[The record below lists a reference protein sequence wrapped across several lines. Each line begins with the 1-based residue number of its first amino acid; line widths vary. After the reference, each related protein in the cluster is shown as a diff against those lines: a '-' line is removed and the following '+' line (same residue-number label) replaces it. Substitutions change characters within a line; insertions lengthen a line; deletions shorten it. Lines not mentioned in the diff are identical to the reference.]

1 MNIIVV
7 GLNHKTAPI
16 EVREKFAFD
25 GGKLQE
31 AVNILKA
38 SKITDENVI
47 LSTCNRV
54 EMYAG
59 VKDIASGIE
68 NIKKFLSD
76 FHNVPREALDK
87 SLFIYHGRDAVRHI
101 FRVASGLDSMVLGE
115 PQILGQIKDAYDFSL
130 KCKSTGTLLNKL
142 MKKTVSVAKR
152 TRTETGIGKGAV
164 NISYAAVEL
173 AKKIFGDLTT
183 KAIMLIGAGEM
194 AELAARHLINNGV
207 KDVIVANRTHERAE
221 ELAKE
226 FQGRTVRFE
235 SLLQELKD
243 TDIVICSTGAPNY
256 ILMKEEMHMT
266 MKKRKQKPVFI
277 IDISVPRNID
287 PEIDHLDNVYLYNT
301 DDLQGIID
309 VNADERKIEAEKAS
323 EIVESEVETFMK
335 WQASLSSVPTI
346 VALREK
352 AEAIKNDELEKALK
366 KLGPL
371 GESQTR
377 TIEHLASSIVNKI
390 IHGPTAALK
399 SAEDDK
405 EIVVDV
411 IRRLFDLEGEKD
423 NGQS

>member
-7 GLNHKTAPI
+7 GLNHKTALI

-31 AVNILKA
+31 AINILKA

-59 VKDIASGIE
+59 VKDIGSGVE

-101 FRVASGLDSMVLGE
+101 FRVASGLDSKVLGE
-115 PQILGQIKDAYDFSL
+115 PQILGQLKDAYDFAL
-130 KCKSTGTLLNKL
+130 KQKATGILLNKL
-142 MKKTVSVAKR
+142 MKKTFSVAKR

-173 AKKIFGDLTT
+173 AKKIFDDLA
-183 KAIMLIGAGEM
+183 KNSVILLGAGEM
-194 AELAARHLINNGV
+194 AELAVKHLINNGV
-207 KDVIVANRTHERAE
+207 QDVIVANRTYERAE
-221 ELAKE
+221 ELAGE
-226 FQGRTVRFE
+226 FNGRAVRFDE
-235 SLLQELKD
+235 FKQELKHI
-243 TDIVICSTGAPNY
+243 DIVICLTGAPNY
-256 ILMKEEMHMT
+256 ILMKEEMHHI
-266 MKKRKQKPVFI
+266 MKERKQKPVFI
-277 IDISVPRNID
+277 IDVSVPRNID
-287 PEIDHLDNVYLYNT
+287 PAIDDLDNVYLFNT
-301 DDLQGIID
+301 DHLEDIVD
-309 VNADERKIEAEKAS
+309 ENADERKIEAGKAS
-323 EIVESEVETFMK
+323 GIVESEVETFMK

-352 AEAIKNDELEKALK
+352 AEAIKNDELEKTLK

-371 GESQTR
+371 GEAQTR
-377 TIEHLASSIVNKI
+377 AIEHLAAAIVNKL

-399 SAEDDK
+399 SAEEDK
-405 EIVVDV
+405 ELVVDV
-411 IRRLFDLEGEKD
+411 IRRLFELEGEKD
-423 NGQS
+423 DE